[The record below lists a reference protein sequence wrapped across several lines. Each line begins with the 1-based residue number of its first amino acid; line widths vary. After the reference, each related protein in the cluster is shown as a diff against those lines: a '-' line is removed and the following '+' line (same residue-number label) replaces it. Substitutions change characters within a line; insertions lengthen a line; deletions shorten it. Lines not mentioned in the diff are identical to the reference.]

1 LRGLRSR
8 IVALAVLVCL
18 LAAGVL
24 SHQSVPVSG
33 VGVANVIVAS
43 VYWGSNPMNPSA
55 ARPGDTNDQL
65 SVVLSNVGDDVARGV
80 NATLTIGPPLTY
92 SYFSNGAQ
100 IPVTS
105 ISKVAGDINPGMG
118 FTVGYTVNI
127 DPNAQE
133 GIYRY
138 NLLVTYNS
146 ARELQQIT
154 SNIMIDVPIW
164 KGDLHVQS
172 IVTVPTK
179 VYPDSKQVLLKA
191 LIANTGNGAASDIQL
206 QLVLKPPFSAS
217 SSGSDK
223 IYVGDI
229 PPGQISEADF
239 IIDVAS
245 NAQFGQYTVILGEQ
259 SGSNIIPIGEIPL
272 YINEKVKFQIV
283 SVTPNTVSAGDSGR
297 VIQVALQNTGS
308 VKADSVR
315 VELMVGNFFTGTLTD
330 FLGTM
335 QPNETKTAF
344 FTVDID
350 SKAQPGTYNLD
361 LRLDWTQDNNALDDT
376 QTIPLT
382 VMATAPPV
390 TLIAIAIIVLIII
403 VVYALVRRRRARAAQ
418 TTTK

>member
-1 LRGLRSR
+1 LRSR
-8 IVALAVLVCL
+8 VVALVVLVCL

-24 SHQSVPVSG
+24 SHQPIPSVSG

-55 ARPGDTNDQL
+55 ARPGDANVQL

-80 NATLTIGPPLTY
+80 NAMLTIGPPLTY
-92 SYFSNGAQ
+92 SYFSNGTQ
-100 IPVTS
+100 YPVTT

-118 FTVGYTVNI
+118 FTVSYTVNI
-127 DPNAQE
+127 DPSAQE

-138 NLLVTYNS
+138 NLQLTYNS
-146 ARELQQIT
+146 ARELQEIT
-154 SNIMIDVPIW
+154 SNVMIDVPIW

-172 IVTVPTK
+172 IITVPTK

-217 SSGSDK
+217 SSGSDR
-223 IYVGDI
+223 IYVGNI
-229 PPGQISEADF
+229 PPGQIGEADF

-245 NAQFGQYTVILGEQ
+245 NAQFGQYAVILGEQ
-259 SGSNIIPIGEIPL
+259 SAGNIIPIGEISL

-297 VIQVALQNTGS
+297 VIQVALKNTGS

-335 QPNETKTAF
+335 QAGETKTAF

-350 SKAQPGTYNLD
+350 SKAQPGSYNLD

-390 TLIAIAIIVLIII
+390 TLIVIAVIVLIII

-418 TTTK
+418 STSK